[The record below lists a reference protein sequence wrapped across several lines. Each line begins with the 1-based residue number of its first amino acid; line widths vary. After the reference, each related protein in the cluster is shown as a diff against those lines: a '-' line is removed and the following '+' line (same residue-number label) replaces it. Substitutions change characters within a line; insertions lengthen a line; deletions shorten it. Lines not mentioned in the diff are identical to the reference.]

1 MMSMSPGQCI
11 LNMEIDKVDILQFQ
25 HQHSKKQDMKFSNDF
40 TSNKLLVL
48 N

>member
-1 MMSMSPGQCI
+1 MLPGRRI
-11 LNMEIDKVDILQFQ
+11 LNMEIDKVDILLFQ
-25 HQHSKKQDMKFSNDF
+25 YQHSKKLDMRFSNDF